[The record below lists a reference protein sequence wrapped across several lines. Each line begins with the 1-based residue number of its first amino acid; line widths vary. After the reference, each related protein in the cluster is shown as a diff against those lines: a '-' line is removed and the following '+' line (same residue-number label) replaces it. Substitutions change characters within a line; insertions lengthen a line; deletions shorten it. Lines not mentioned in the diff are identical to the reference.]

1 MLKEKSY
8 DSRSKLDL
16 FDFFLLLNSLK
27 INNIVLYFDFFQFIL
42 YKLSILSVSLACH
55 GLCRSHPVHRLT
67 DL

>member
-27 INNIVLYFDFFQFIL
+27 INNIVLYFDFF
-42 YKLSILSVSLACH
+42 SVSVY
-55 GLCRSHPVHRLT
+55 SV
-67 DL
+67 